1 MHDQVILFG
10 APGTGKSYEIKE
22 RLAAYGDDKKFRV
35 TIHPEFLYTDFVGI
49 DSAIS
54 EMIEQKEY
62 KKAITR
68 TNLFKFWKKVVGEKF
83 QDNSKPYS
91 MTTNSV
97 MIIACKSSTV
107 AQELM
112 LRKTKILN
120 DIEPYLK
127 SLKMN
132 IKDLRFDVK
141 RWTDEN

>member
-1 MHDQVILFG
+1 M
-10 APGTGKSYEIKE
+10 T
-22 RLAAYGDDKKFRV
+22 KKV
-35 TIHPEFLYTDFVGI
+35 LYTDFVGI
-49 DSAIS
+49 DYAIS